1 MRKTRQT
8 RILVP
13 GRLVGNT
20 PIGYMDR
27 IPGAQTFDRGL
38 DRLGLSAGLLAP
50 VAWGFTGV
58 FVRLLHGVPTLAIV
72 AGRLFIAVL
81 VLIPWVLLRGR
92 DFIGACRSPLSAAM
106 GAYYIL
112 ATEAFAR
119 APVVEVTL
127 VIGSAPVIAVGLER
141 LRGVRPVRQQVIG
154 AIVAVVGL
162 VLFLRPRAGVGAD
175 RMFGYLFASGAAGAS
190 AAYAVALR
198 GRALSNRP
206 VNALALTV
214 AACALGAVASFVL
227 LGREIPA
234 SLLAIKAPT
243 KVIYLV
249 LLGVVSTAVPTL
261 AFGVA
266 SLRLP
271 PVLTTSFGLMTPLFA
286 ALFAGW
292 FLTEWPLPSAIP
304 GALLAITGLGL
315 VLRAPPRASLRS

>member
-1 MRKTRQT
+1 
-8 RILVP
+8 
-13 GRLVGNT
+13 
-20 PIGYMDR
+20 
-27 IPGAQTFDRGL
+27 
-38 DRLGLSAGLLAP
+38 
-50 VAWGFTGV
+50 
-58 FVRLLHGVPTLAIV
+58 LAIV
-72 AGRLFIAVL
+72 AGRLFIAAL

-92 DFIGACRSPLSAAM
+92 DFLGACRSPLSATM

-141 LRGVRPVRQQVIG
+141 LRGARPVRQQLIG

-162 VLFLRPRAGVGAD
+162 VLFLRPRAGVGPD
-175 RMFGYLFASGAAGAS
+175 RLLGYLFASSAAAAS
-190 AAYAVALR
+190 AAYAVGLR
-198 GRALSNRP
+198 ARALSNRP
-206 VNALALTV
+206 VDALALTV
-214 AACALGAVASFVL
+214 AACAVGAVASFVL

-234 SLLAIKAPT
+234 SMLAITAPM
-243 KVIYLV
+243 KLIYLV

-261 AFGVA
+261 AFGIA

-271 PVLTTSFGLMTPLFA
+271 AVLTTSFGLTTPLFA

-304 GALLAITGLGL
+304 GALIAIAGLGL
-315 VLRAPPRASLRS
+315 VLRAPPRK

>member
-1 MRKTRQT
+1 
-8 RILVP
+8 
-13 GRLVGNT
+13 
-20 PIGYMDR
+20 MDR
-27 IPGAQTFDRGL
+27 IPGAQGIDRGL

-72 AGRLFIAVL
+72 AGRLLIAAL

-154 AIVAVVGL
+154 AIVAVAGL
-162 VLFLRPRAGVGAD
+162 VLFLRPRAGVGTD
-175 RMFGYLFASGAAGAS
+175 RMFGYLFASGAAVAS
-190 AAYAVALR
+190 ATYAVGLR
-198 GRALSNRP
+198 GRTLSNRP

-227 LGREIPA
+227 LGREIQA
-234 SLLAIKAPT
+234 SVAAIAAPT
-243 KVIYLV
+243 KLIYLI
-249 LLGVVSTAVPTL
+249 LLGLVSTAVPTL
-261 AFGVA
+261 AFGIA

-271 PVLTTSFGLMTPLFA
+271 PVLTPLFA

-292 FLTEWPLPSAIP
+292 LLAEWPLPSAIP
-304 GALLAITGLGL
+304 GALIAIAGLGL
-315 VLRAPPRASLRS
+315 VLRSPPRASHRP